1 MPTTID
7 QLQIEVETK
16 SEKAEQGLR
25 KLQATLQKLNK
36 IAQSSGL
43 DVTCKQL
50 EKIASINF
58 SNLSPLSKIAQVTK
72 PLQDVSDKIQN
83 ITDSVVKM
91 PSDFGMSMDIGGIE
105 DTVSEIQSTVHAIND
120 VPKEIITSVQAQGT
134 SEAVAKLDAVQNALV
149 SIPEAK
155 NLTIQLQGAVNAT
168 NEIEA
173 VVLSVEE
180 LPFEVITSVEAQGM
194 GETVANLKTVID
206 SANQVPKEIKV
217 NISNGQPTSTDAF
230 KISDDFIQAQNE
242 ISVLKTE
249 LDSVKIKLEEA
260 LNFHSADSDA
270 ITKLTA
276 QVKDLQAELDK
287 AGASTKRLASNM
299 KSVGTASSA
308 LKKATK
314 GISQLLKIVI
324 VYGGAFRAVQMATR
338 GVSEGLNNI
347 AKYNDETAASMSK
360 LSTMSLYLKNSIGA
374 ALYPVIV
381 AITPAL
387 QSMTN
392 AIVRALNA
400 FNQFVAALRG
410 ETVFLKAKEYVQEY
424 GDEAKKTADKI
435 KRSFAGMDEI
445 TVIGQQDS
453 GVGSNL
459 PDYSQMFEEAPI
471 SEKTFS
477 VVENLKDHLSEI
489 VAIVGGIG
497 AGFLAWKLSKGLM
510 DGLKFIKS
518 LRSENFSFGFSIL
531 GVGAFISDLAYLN
544 HYVDDIQQNGASF
557 YNVSGIIGEFAGA
570 IGDACAALG
579 NAKLGALFNFIQGA
593 AGIVGAVKDIAENG
607 ANFENVTRGIRG
619 ISDILF
625 AVGLLT
631 KNKKLSSVSITLQ
644 GLTGII
650 GEVGEN
656 WEAIRQGDWSGVDK
670 GVLFASAVE
679 MLFGIIGMV
688 KAFSKSSKS
697 LKVAETASEL
707 KKVTDV
713 TDQINTTTSS
723 VTSKLTDLAK
733 NLALGLVIIVEVAA
747 AAILVVGSVWV
758 LGKELEQVG
767 LAWQP
772 VIDNGATV
780 AIAIGLGVSVLV
792 GVGAVTALLGSVG
805 TPLIANIALGTLML
819 AELGIATG
827 LFILEIWGIGK
838 GLDAIGQAWQPVLDN
853 GATIATAIGVGTGLL
868 VGIGVVTAALG
879 AATVASAGALPLA
892 IGLGTAL
899 LVELGAAFVLFVD
912 SLVAVADQ
920 LSGRLHPS
928 LTNLN
933 AKLPELSS
941 DMSSFTSFMQ
951 TFAGQVV
958 DYSKSSAIA
967 GFSSTVDAV
976 LRVFT
981 KDPIQSLAN
990 DADKQY
996 RQSTELNKKL
1006 RVANPELETAIW
1018 LMQQYYSFL
1027 EKIEGL
1033 TKKSNNISLASGMFV
1048 SMKEVGKN
1056 LVTGFVAGIS
1066 SENSSLSKSVKSVL
1080 GDTFSN
1086 KEARSYGY
1094 DFGKNL
1100 GKSVA
1105 DGFKSARFPTLSGT
1119 IDVSGGNFVSLK
1131 LKAYAKGGFPDE
1143 EDGLFFAN
1151 HNELVGKFSN
1161 GKTAVANNDQ
1171 IVSGIQNGVY
1181 AANQEQNALLR
1192 EQNRLLRQLLEKDS
1206 TVRAVV
1212 STSDIEQG
1220 LSRKNRRNGVKTV
1233 PVG

>member
-16 SEKAEQGLR
+16 SEKAEQGLK
-25 KLQATLQKLNK
+25 KLQATLQRLNK
-36 IAQSSGL
+36 VAQSSGL
-43 DVTCKQL
+43 DVTCKRL

-58 SNLSPLSKIAQVTK
+58 SNLSPLSKIAQATK
-72 PLQDVSDKIQN
+72 PLQDVNKKIQN
-83 ITDSVVKM
+83 MTDSVAKM
-91 PSDFGMSMDIGGIE
+91 PSDLGMTVDVGGIS
-105 DTVSEIQSTVHAIND
+105 DTVSDFNNVKQAFLD
-120 VPKEIITSVQAQGT
+120 VPNELSTSVQIQGAQEAVKAADDVYASINRVVSADDFLQAK
-134 SEAVAKLDAVQNALV
+134 SEADV
-149 SIPEAK
+149 
-155 NLTIQLQGAVNAT
+155 LQ
-168 NEIEA
+168 
-173 VVLSVEE
+173 
-180 LPFEVITSVEAQGM
+180 M
-194 GETVANLKTVID
+194 K
-206 SANQVPKEIKV
+206 
-217 NISNGQPTSTDAF
+217 
-230 KISDDFIQAQNE
+230 
-242 ISVLKTE
+242 
-249 LDSVKIKLEEA
+249 LDSVKMNLTEA
-260 LNFHSADSDA
+260 LNTPDSDSGA
-270 ITKLTA
+270 IAKLAA
-276 QVKDLQAELDK
+276 QAKKLQAEMDK
-287 AGASTKRLASNM
+287 ASGSTKRLASNM
-299 KSVGTASSA
+299 KSVGNASSA

-314 GISQLLKIVI
+314 GVSQLLKIVL
-324 VYGGAFRAVQMATR
+324 VYGGAFRAVQMATQ

-381 AITPAL
+381 TITPAL

-435 KRSFAGMDEI
+435 KKSFAGIDEI

-453 GVGSNL
+453 GAGSNI

-477 VVENLKDHLSEI
+477 VVNDLKENLSDILWIVSEI
-489 VAIVGGIG
+489 GIG
-497 AGFLAWKLSKGLM
+497 LLAWKLSKSFLGSLGAVTASIGGILLIDSVRGVLK
-510 DGLKFIKS
+510 DGLD
-518 LRSENFSFGFSIL
+518 
-531 GVGAFISDLAYLN
+531 VGD
-544 HYVDDIQQNGASF
+544 V
-557 YNVSGIIGEFAGA
+557 VKGA
-570 IGDACAALG
+570 IGGALLG
-579 NAKLGALFNFIQGA
+579 ASIGFKLGGTGGA
-593 AGIVGAVKDIAENG
+593 IGFAVIGIGASLLIEGITSVVSEGANIENIGTIIVGAV
-607 ANFENVTRGIRG
+607 TTG
-619 ISDILF
+619 ISAYSTFRLF
-625 AVGLLT
+625 
-631 KNKKLSSVSITLQ
+631 NKK
-644 GLTGII
+644 
-650 GEVGEN
+650 
-656 WEAIRQGDWSGVDK
+656 
-670 GVLFASAVE
+670 
-679 MLFGIIGMV
+679 V
-688 KAFSKSSKS
+688 KNP
-697 LKVAETASEL
+697 ASEVQTATESL
-707 KKVTDV
+707 NEISKG
-713 TDQINTTTSS
+713 TSTI
-723 VTSKLTDLAK
+723 TSKLTDLAK

-747 AAILVVGSVWV
+747 SAMLIVGAVWV

-772 VIDNGATV
+772 VIDNGTTV
-780 AIAIGLGVSVLV
+780 ATAMGLGVGALV
-792 GVGAVTALLGSVG
+792 GVSVVTAVLGSVG
-805 TPLIANIALGTLML
+805 TPLIANIALGTLL
-819 AELGIATG
+819 LTELGVAAG

-853 GATIATAIGVGTGLL
+853 GETIASAIGIGTGLL

-879 AATVASAGALPLA
+879 VATVASAGALPLA

-899 LVELGAAFVLFVD
+899 LVELSAAFVLFVD
-912 SLVAVADQ
+912 SLVDVADQ
-920 LSGRLHPS
+920 LSNRLHPS

-933 AKLPELSS
+933 EKLPELSS
-941 DMSSFTSFMQ
+941 DMGAFTSFMQ

-967 GFSSTVDAV
+967 GFSSTVDAI
-976 LRVFT
+976 LRIFT

-996 RQSTELNKKL
+996 KQSTDLNKKL
-1006 RVANPELETAIW
+1006 RLANPELETAIW

-1066 SENSSLSKSVKSVL
+1066 SENSSLSKSVKSVF
-1080 GDTFSN
+1080 GDTFSS
-1086 KEARSYGY
+1086 KAARSYGY
-1094 DFGKNL
+1094 DFGKEL

-1105 DGFKSARFPTLSGT
+1105 DGFKSERFPTLRGT
-1119 IDVSGGNFVSLK
+1119 IDISGGDYVSLK
-1131 LKAYAKGGFPDE
+1131 LKAYKNGGFPDE

-1181 AANQEQNALLR
+1181 AGNQEQNALLR

-1206 TVRAVV
+1206 TVRAVI

>member
-1 MPTTID
+1 MPTNID

-16 SEKAEQGLR
+16 SEKAEQGLK
-25 KLQATLQKLNK
+25 KLQATLQRLNK
-36 IAQSSGL
+36 VAQSSGL
-43 DVTCKQL
+43 DVTCKRL

-58 SNLSPLSKIAQVTK
+58 SNLSPLSKISQATK
-72 PLQDVSDKIQN
+72 PLQNVSDKIQN
-83 ITDSVVKM
+83 LTDSVVKM
-91 PSDFGMSMDIGGIE
+91 PSDFGMSIDIGGIE

-120 VPKEIITSVQAQGT
+120 VPKEIITSVQAQGVNEAIAEIANVENAIAIIPEAK
-134 SEAVAKLDAVQNALV
+134 SIAVQMQGSGEAVAKLDAVQNALV

-242 ISVLKTE
+242 IGILKTE

-287 AGASTKRLASNM
+287 AGGSAKRLASNV
-299 KSVGTASSA
+299 KSVGNASSA

-314 GISQLLKIVI
+314 GVSQLLKIVL
-324 VYGGAFRAVQMATR
+324 VYGGAFRAVQMATE

-347 AKYNDETAASMSK
+347 AKYNKETATAMSK

-392 AIVRALNA
+392 ALVRALNA
-400 FNQFVAALRG
+400 FNQFVAAWSG
-410 ETVFLKAKEYVQEY
+410 ETEFIKAKEYVQEY
-424 GDEAKKTADKI
+424 GEEAKKTAKQI
-435 KRSFAGMDEI
+435 KKSFAGIDEI
-445 TVIGQQDS
+445 TVIGQKDS
-453 GVGSNL
+453 GAGSNT

-477 VVENLKDHLSEI
+477 VVNDLKENLSDILW
-489 VAIVGGIG
+489 IVGEIG
-497 AGFLAWKLSKGLM
+497 LGFLAWKLSKSFLGSLGAVTASIGGILM
-510 DGLKFIKS
+510 IDSVRGVLKDGL
-518 LRSENFSFGFSIL
+518 
-531 GVGAFISDLAYLN
+531 
-544 HYVDDIQQNGASF
+544 DIGD
-557 YNVSGIIGEFAGA
+557 VVEGA
-570 IGDACAALG
+570 IGGALLG
-579 NAKLGALFNFIQGA
+579 ASIGFKLGGKGGAIGTAVIGIGVSLLITGITSMLSEGVNGENIGATIAGVVTTAIGIYSTVKLFNKK
-593 AGIVGAVKDIAENG
+593 VKNP
-607 ANFENVTRGIRG
+607 
-619 ISDILF
+619 
-625 AVGLLT
+625 
-631 KNKKLSSVSITLQ
+631 
-644 GLTGII
+644 
-650 GEVGEN
+650 
-656 WEAIRQGDWSGVDK
+656 
-670 GVLFASAVE
+670 
-679 MLFGIIGMV
+679 
-688 KAFSKSSKS
+688 
-697 LKVAETASEL
+697 ASEIQTATESL
-707 KKVTDV
+707 SEISKG
-713 TDQINTTTSS
+713 TSTI
-723 VTSKLTDLAK
+723 TSKLTDLAK

-780 AIAIGLGVSVLV
+780 AIAMGLGVSVLV

-805 TPLIANIALGTLML
+805 TPLIANIALGTLIL
-819 AELGIATG
+819 AELGVATG

-853 GATIATAIGVGTGLL
+853 GATIAAAIGVGTGLL

-899 LVELGAAFVLFVD
+899 LVELAAAFVLFVD

-1131 LKAYAKGGFPDE
+1131 LKAYKNGGFPDE

>member
-1 MPTTID
+1 M
-7 QLQIEVETK
+7 
-16 SEKAEQGLR
+16 
-25 KLQATLQKLNK
+25 
-36 IAQSSGL
+36 
-43 DVTCKQL
+43 TCKRL

-58 SNLSPLSKIAQVTK
+58 SNLSPLSKISQATK
-72 PLQDVSDKIQN
+72 PLQNVSDKIQN
-83 ITDSVVKM
+83 LTDSVVKM
-91 PSDFGMSMDIGGIE
+91 PSDFGMSIDIGGIE

-120 VPKEIITSVQAQGT
+120 VPKDIITSVQMQGVNDAIAEIGNVENAIATISEMKSIAVQMQGT
-134 SEAVAKLDAVQNALV
+134 GEAVAKLDAVKNALV
-149 SIPEAK
+149 SIPEVK
-155 NLTIQLQGAVNAT
+155 NLTVQIQGAVSAT

-173 VVLSVEE
+173 VVLSVDE
-180 LPFEVITSVEAQGM
+180 LPFEVITSVDTQGTD
-194 GETVANLKTVID
+194 ESVANLKTVID
-206 SANQVPKEIKV
+206 SANQVPNDIQV
-217 NISNGQPTSTDAF
+217 NISNGQPTGADAF
-230 KISDDFIQAQNE
+230 KISDDFMQAQNE
-242 ISVLKTE
+242 IGVLKTE
-249 LDSVKIKLEEA
+249 LDSVKVKLEEA
-260 LNFHSADSDA
+260 LNSRSADSDA
-270 ITKLTA
+270 IAKLTA
-276 QVKDLQAELDK
+276 QVKDLQTELDK
-287 AGASTKRLASNM
+287 AGASTKQLASNV

-308 LKKATK
+308 LKKAAK

-324 VYGGAFRAVQMATR
+324 VYGGAFRAVQMATQ

-392 AIVRALNA
+392 ALVRALNA
-400 FNQFVAALRG
+400 FNQFVAAWSG
-410 ETVFLKAKEYVQEY
+410 ETEFIKAKEYVQEY
-424 GDEAKKTADKI
+424 GEEAKKTAKQI
-435 KRSFAGMDEI
+435 KKSFAGIDEI
-445 TVIGQQDS
+445 TVIGQKDS
-453 GVGSNL
+453 GAGSNT

-477 VVENLKDHLSEI
+477 VVNDLKENLSDILW
-489 VAIVGGIG
+489 IVGEIG
-497 AGFLAWKLSKGLM
+497 FGFLAWKLSKSFLGSLGAVTASIGGILM
-510 DGLKFIKS
+510 IDSVRGVLKDGL
-518 LRSENFSFGFSIL
+518 
-531 GVGAFISDLAYLN
+531 
-544 HYVDDIQQNGASF
+544 DIGD
-557 YNVSGIIGEFAGA
+557 VIEGA
-570 IGDACAALG
+570 IGGALLG
-579 NAKLGALFNFIQGA
+579 ASIGFKLGGTGGAIGTAVIGIGVSILITGITSMLSEGVSGENIGATIAGVVTTA
-593 AGIVGAVKDIAENG
+593 AGIYTTVK
-607 ANFENVTRGIRG
+607 
-619 ISDILF
+619 LF
-625 AVGLLT
+625 
-631 KNKKLSSVSITLQ
+631 NKK
-644 GLTGII
+644 
-650 GEVGEN
+650 
-656 WEAIRQGDWSGVDK
+656 
-670 GVLFASAVE
+670 
-679 MLFGIIGMV
+679 V
-688 KAFSKSSKS
+688 KNP
-697 LKVAETASEL
+697 ASEVQTATESL
-707 KKVTDV
+707 SEISKG
-713 TDQINTTTSS
+713 TSTI
-723 VTSKLTDLAK
+723 TSKLTDLAK

-780 AIAIGLGVSVLV
+780 AIAMGLGVSVLV

-805 TPLIANIALGTLML
+805 TPLIANIALGTLIL
-819 AELGIATG
+819 AELGVATG

-892 IGLGTAL
+892 IGLGTAI
-899 LVELGAAFVLFVD
+899 LVELAAAFVLFVD

-928 LTNLN
+928 LDNLN
-933 AKLPELSS
+933 EKLPKLSS

-951 TFAGQVV
+951 MFAGQVV

-967 GFSSTVDAV
+967 GFASTVDAV

-996 RQSTELNKKL
+996 RQSTDLNKKL

-1056 LVTGFVAGIS
+1056 LVTGFVSGIS

-1086 KEARSYGY
+1086 REARSYGY
-1094 DFGKNL
+1094 DFGKAL

-1119 IDVSGGNFVSLK
+1119 IDVSGGNYVSLK
-1131 LKAYAKGGFPDE
+1131 LKAYKNGGFPDE

>member
-1 MPTTID
+1 MPTNID

-16 SEKAEQGLR
+16 SEKAEQGLK
-25 KLQATLQKLNK
+25 KLQATLQRLNK
-36 IAQSSGL
+36 VAQSSGL
-43 DVTCKQL
+43 DVTCKRL

-58 SNLSPLSKIAQVTK
+58 SNLSPLSKIAQATK
-72 PLQDVSDKIQN
+72 PLQDVNKKIQN
-83 ITDSVVKM
+83 MTDSVAKM
-91 PSDFGMSMDIGGIE
+91 PSDLGMTVDVGGIS
-105 DTVSEIQSTVHAIND
+105 DTVSDFNNVKQAFSDIPNELS
-120 VPKEIITSVQAQGT
+120 TSVQMQGAQ
-134 SEAVAKLDAVQNALV
+134 EAVKAADDVYASINRVV
-149 SIPEAK
+149 SA
-155 NLTIQLQGAVNAT
+155 
-168 NEIEA
+168 
-173 VVLSVEE
+173 
-180 LPFEVITSVEAQGM
+180 
-194 GETVANLKTVID
+194 
-206 SANQVPKEIKV
+206 
-217 NISNGQPTSTDAF
+217 
-230 KISDDFIQAQNE
+230 DDFIQAKSE
-242 ISVLKTE
+242 ADLLKMK
-249 LDSVKIKLEEA
+249 LDSVKMKLAEA
-260 LNFHSADSDA
+260 LNTPDSDSGA
-270 ITKLTA
+270 IAKLTA
-276 QVKDLQAELDK
+276 QAKKLQAEMDK
-287 AGASTKRLASNM
+287 ASASTKRLASIV
-299 KSVGTASSA
+299 KSVGNASSA

-324 VYGGAFRAVQMATR
+324 VYGGAFRAVQMATQ

-400 FNQFVAALRG
+400 FNQFVAALSG
-410 ETVFLKAKEYVQEY
+410 ETVFLKVKEYVQEY
-424 GDEAKKTADKI
+424 GDEAKKTAQQI
-435 KRSFAGMDEI
+435 KKSFAGMDEI

-453 GVGSNL
+453 GVGSNT

-477 VVENLKDHLSEI
+477 VVNDLKENLSDILW
-489 VAIVGGIG
+489 IVGEIG
-497 AGFLAWKLSKGLM
+497 LGFLAWKLSKSFLGSLGAVTASIGGILLIDSVRGVLK
-510 DGLKFIKS
+510 DGL
-518 LRSENFSFGFSIL
+518 
-531 GVGAFISDLAYLN
+531 
-544 HYVDDIQQNGASF
+544 DIGD
-557 YNVSGIIGEFAGA
+557 VIEGA
-570 IGDACAALG
+570 IGGALLG
-579 NAKLGALFNFIQGA
+579 ASIGFKLGGEDGAIGFAIIGIGVSLLITGITSVVSEGANIENIGTIIAGAVTTAIGIYSIYELFN
-593 AGIVGAVKDIAENG
+593 
-607 ANFENVTRGIRG
+607 
-619 ISDILF
+619 
-625 AVGLLT
+625 
-631 KNKKLSSVSITLQ
+631 
-644 GLTGII
+644 
-650 GEVGEN
+650 
-656 WEAIRQGDWSGVDK
+656 
-670 GVLFASAVE
+670 
-679 MLFGIIGMV
+679 
-688 KAFSKSSKS
+688 
-697 LKVAETASEL
+697 
-707 KKVTDV
+707 KKVKNPVLEIQTA
-713 TDQINTTTSS
+713 TESLSEISKGTSKI
-723 VTSKLTDLAK
+723 TSKLTDLAK

-747 AAILVVGSVWV
+747 AAILIVGAVWV

-780 AIAIGLGVSVLV
+780 AIAMGLGVGALV
-792 GVGAVTALLGSVG
+792 GVGVVTALLGSVG

-827 LFILEIWGIGK
+827 LFILEIWCIGK
-838 GLDAIGQAWQPVLDN
+838 GLDTIGQAWQPVLDN

-879 AATVASAGALPLA
+879 VATVASAGALPLA

-899 LVELGAAFVLFVD
+899 LVELAAAFVLFVD

-996 RQSTELNKKL
+996 RQSSDLNKKL

-1018 LMQQYYSFL
+1018 LMQQYYAFL

-1056 LVTGFVAGIS
+1056 LVTGFVSGIS

-1080 GDTFSN
+1080 GDTFSSR
-1086 KEARSYGY
+1086 EARSYGY
-1094 DFGKNL
+1094 DFGKAL

-1119 IDVSGGNFVSLK
+1119 IDVSGGNYVSLK
-1131 LKAYAKGGFPDE
+1131 LKAYKNGGFPDE